1 MRVNVTYL
9 GGEAVK
15 SCGDDITE
23 EGKWGGYSGMI
34 AGMQNLKASYRQF
47 MEDFMRDALNFPWKN
62 TALTLR
68 ERFKEDHL
76 GLTASSLTFTTIISI
91 VPLFTV
97 ALAIFSVFPM
107 FAKMQVGL
115 QQLLVDSLIPDN
127 IARQVLSY
135 LGQFAT
141 KASKIGWVGAAAF
154 LVSAL
159 MLILTIDGK
168 LNEIWRVR
176 KTRHLARRVIVY
188 WTLLTLGPLLL
199 GLSLTFSSYVLS
211 ASKGWVTVLPGSVK
225 VLLDVV
231 EFIAIATSLAAMYR
245 FVPNTRVR
253 GTHAL
258 LGGLFTAVGLELA
271 KRGLAWYLAQVP
283 TFSAVYGAFAT
294 VPILLIWIYVA
305 WVIVLLGAVVAA
317 YLPSLQSGI
326 ARRGDTPGWNFQLAI
341 EILQVLSKAETGKN
355 LEVLAKDLRVDDL
368 QLESPLQTLMS
379 LDWIGKLDENI
390 QGQGGRY
397 VLLVNPATTLL
408 APLSERLLLP
418 NQEATQKLWGRS
430 HWAGIYM
437 VEVL

>member
-1 MRVNVTYL
+1 MD
-9 GGEAVK
+9 K
-15 SCGDDITE
+15 
-23 EGKWGGYSGMI
+23 
-34 AGMQNLKASYRQF
+34 LKAWF
-47 MEDFMRDALNFPWKN
+47 EDFMRDALTFPWKN

-135 LGQFAT
+135 LGQFASN
-141 KASKIGWVGAAAF
+141 ANKIGWVGAAAF
-154 LVSAL
+154 LISAL

-168 LNEIWRVR
+168 LNDIWRVR
-176 KTRHLARRVIVY
+176 TTRHLARRIIVY
-188 WTLLTLGPLLL
+188 WTLLTLGPLLMA
-199 GLSLTFSSYVLS
+199 LSLSISSYVMS
-211 ASKGWVTVLPGSVK
+211 ASKGWVSVLPGSLNAILNIVQFI
-225 VLLDVV
+225 VL
-231 EFIAIATSLAAMYR
+231 ACSMAAMYR

-253 GTHAL
+253 WTHAL
-258 LGGLFTAVGLELA
+258 LGGVFVALGIELA
-271 KRGLAWYLAQVP
+271 KRVLSWYLSQVP
-283 TFSAVYGAFAT
+283 TYSAVYGAFAT

-305 WVIVLLGAVVAA
+305 WVIVLLGAVIAA
-317 YLPSLQSGI
+317 YWPSLKSGI
-326 ARRGDTPGWNFQLAI
+326 ARRGDTPGWNFQLAL
-341 EILQVLSKAETGKN
+341 EILQA
-355 LEVLAKDLRVDDL
+355 LAKKRTGENLDALSDELRVDDL
-368 QLESPLQTLMS
+368 QLESPLQTLMG

-390 QGQGGRY
+390 HGQGGRY

-418 NQEATQKLWGRS
+418 NQYSTQKLWQKNNWS
-430 HWAGIYM
+430 QMHLF
-437 VEVL
+437 EVL

>member
-1 MRVNVTYL
+1 MD
-9 GGEAVK
+9 K
-15 SCGDDITE
+15 
-23 EGKWGGYSGMI
+23 
-34 AGMQNLKASYRQF
+34 LKVWLD
-47 MEDFMRDALNFPWKN
+47 DFMRDALSFPWKN

-68 ERFKEDHL
+68 ERFRADQL

-107 FAKMQVGL
+107 FAKMQTGL

-159 MLILTIDGK
+159 MLILTIDRK
-168 LNEIWRVR
+168 LNDIWRVR
-176 KTRHLARRVIVY
+176 TTRHLARRIIVY
-188 WTLLTLGPLLL
+188 WTLLTLGPLLM
-199 GLSLTFSSYVLS
+199 GLSLSFSSYVMS
-211 ASKGWVTVLPGSVK
+211 ASKGWVSVLPGGVK

-231 EFIAIATSLAAMYR
+231 EFIVIATSLAAMYR
-245 FVPNTRVR
+245 FVPNTQVR
-253 GTHAL
+253 WTHAL
-258 LGGLFTAVGLELA
+258 LGGVFAASGLELA
-271 KRGLAWYLAQVP
+271 KRVLAWYLAQVP
-283 TFSAVYGAFAT
+283 TISAVYGAFAT

-317 YLPSLQSGI
+317 YLPSLQSGV
-326 ARRGDTPGWNFQLAI
+326 ARRGDTPGWNFQLSL
-341 EILQVLSKAETGKN
+341 EILQALAKKGSGENLDALSKG
-355 LEVLAKDLRVDDL
+355 LRVDDL

-379 LDWIGKLDENI
+379 LDWIGKLDEVV

-397 VLLVNPATTLL
+397 VLLINPATTLL

-418 NQEATQKLWGRS
+418 NQASTQKLWQKNQWS
-430 HWAGIYM
+430 KM
-437 VEVL
+437 LVSEVL

>member
-1 MRVNVTYL
+1 MD
-9 GGEAVK
+9 K
-15 SCGDDITE
+15 
-23 EGKWGGYSGMI
+23 
-34 AGMQNLKASYRQF
+34 LKAWLD
-47 MEDFMRDALNFPWKN
+47 DFMRDALRFPWKN

-107 FAKMQVGL
+107 FGKMQTGL

-141 KASKIGWVGAAAF
+141 KASKIGWVGALAF

-159 MLILTIDGK
+159 MLILTIDRK
-168 LNEIWRVR
+168 LNDIWRVR
-176 KTRHLARRVIVY
+176 TTRHLARRIIVY

-211 ASKGWVTVLPGSVK
+211 ASKGWVSVLPGGVK
-225 VLLDVV
+225 VLLDVL
-231 EFIAIATSLAAMYR
+231 EFVVIATGLAAMYR
-245 FVPNTRVR
+245 FVPNTQVR
-253 GTHAL
+253 WTHAL
-258 LGGLFTAVGLELA
+258 LGGVFTAVGLELA
-271 KRGLAWYLAQVP
+271 KRGLAWYLAKVP

-326 ARRGDTPGWNFQLAI
+326 ARRGDTPGWNFQLAL
-341 EILQVLSKAETGKN
+341 EILQALSTADTGKN
-355 LEVLAKDLRVDDL
+355 LENLSKQLRVDDL
-368 QLESPLQTLMS
+368 QLEAPLQTLIA
-379 LDWIGKLDENI
+379 LDWVGKLDEDV

-397 VLLVNPATTLL
+397 VLLVNPTTTLL
-408 APLSERLLLP
+408 EPLSERLLLP
-418 NQEATQKLWGRS
+418 NQASTQKLWGKSRLS
-430 HWAGIYM
+430 TTYLID
-437 VEVL
+437 VL

>member
-1 MRVNVTYL
+1 MNKLLATYRP
-9 GGEAVK
+9 
-15 SCGDDITE
+15 I
-23 EGKWGGYSGMI
+23 I
-34 AGMQNLKASYRQF
+34 
-47 MEDFMRDALNFPWKN
+47 EDFMRDALTFPWRN

-107 FAKMQVGL
+107 FAKLQTGL

-135 LGQFAT
+135 LGQFAS
-141 KASKIGWVGAAAF
+141 KASKIGWVGAVAF

-168 LNEIWRVR
+168 LNDIWRVR
-176 KTRHLARRVIVY
+176 TTRHLARRIIVY

-199 GLSLTFSSYVLS
+199 GLSLSFSSYVLS
-211 ASKGWVTVLPGSVK
+211 ASKGWVSVLPGGVK
-225 VLLDVV
+225 VLLDIVQFAV
-231 EFIAIATSLAAMYR
+231 LSISMAAIYR
-245 FVPNTRVR
+245 FVPNTQVR
-253 GTHAL
+253 WTHAL
-258 LGGLFTAVGLELA
+258 LGGVFVATGIELA
-271 KRGLAWYLAQVP
+271 KRVLGWYLTQVP
-283 TFSAVYGAFAT
+283 TISAVYGAFAT

-317 YLPSLQSGI
+317 YLPSLQGGI

-341 EILQVLSKAETGKN
+341 EILQALSKAPNTERGKN
-355 LEVLAKDLRVDDL
+355 LETLSKELRVNDL
-368 QLESPLQTLMS
+368 QLESPLETLIN
-379 LDWIGKLDENI
+379 LDWIGKLDETI
-390 QGQGGRY
+390 EGQGGGRY
-397 VLLVNPATTLL
+397 VLLADPAKTLL
-408 APLSERLLLP
+408 APLSERLLLSNDENTP
-418 NQEATQKLWGRS
+418 KLWKKCLQPTC
-430 HWAGIYM
+430 YM

>member
-1 MRVNVTYL
+1 MWRFQWH
-9 GGEAVK
+9 
-15 SCGDDITE
+15 D
-23 EGKWGGYSGMI
+23 SGMDK
-34 AGMQNLKASYRQF
+34 LKVWFKEGLR
-47 MEDFMRDALNFPWKN
+47 DFMRDALTFPWRN

-107 FAKMQVGL
+107 FAKMQNGL

-135 LGQFAT
+135 LGQFAS

-176 KTRHLARRVIVY
+176 TARHLARRIIVY

-211 ASKGWVTVLPGSVK
+211 ASKGWVSVLPGGVK
-225 VLLDVV
+225 VLLNMLEFVV
-231 EFIAIATSLAAMYR
+231 IATGLAAMYR
-245 FVPNTRVR
+245 FVPNTQVR
-253 GTHAL
+253 WTHAL
-258 LGGLFTAVGLELA
+258 LGGVFTATGLELA
-271 KRGLAWYLAQVP
+271 KKVLAWYLAQVP
-283 TFSAVYGAFAT
+283 TISAVYGAFAT

-317 YLPSLQSGI
+317 YSPSLRSGI

-341 EILQVLSKAETGKN
+341 EILQTLSKADTGKN
-355 LEVLAKDLRVDDL
+355 LNGLSKELRVDDL
-368 QLESPLQTLMS
+368 QLEAPLETLID
-379 LDWIGKLDENI
+379 LDWIAKLDEEEERFVI
-390 QGQGGRY
+390 LIDPGK
-397 VLLVNPATTLL
+397 TLL
-408 APLSERLLLP
+408 KPLTERLLLP
-418 NQEATQKLWGRS
+418 DQKNTPKI
-430 HWAGIYM
+430 GIKFLQPACYIS
-437 VEVL
+437 EVL

>member
-1 MRVNVTYL
+1 MRVFQWH
-9 GGEAVK
+9 
-15 SCGDDITE
+15 DR
-23 EGKWGGYSGMI
+23 
-34 AGMQNLKASYRQF
+34 GMQKLKASYKQLF
-47 MEDFMRDALNFPWKN
+47 DDFMRDALNFPWKN

-107 FAKMQVGL
+107 FGKMQTGL

-141 KASKIGWVGAAAF
+141 KASKIGWAGALAF
-154 LVSAL
+154 VVSAL
-159 MLILTIDGK
+159 MLILTIDRQ
-168 LNEIWRVR
+168 LNNIWRVR
-176 KTRHLARRVIVY
+176 TTRHLARRIIVY

-211 ASKGWVTVLPGSVK
+211 ASKGWVSVLPGGVK
-225 VLLDVV
+225 VLLDVL
-231 EFIAIATSLAAMYR
+231 EFVVIATGLAAMYR
-245 FVPNTRVR
+245 FVPNTQVR
-253 GTHAL
+253 WTHAL
-258 LGGLFTAVGLELA
+258 LGGVFTATGLELA
-271 KRGLAWYLAQVP
+271 KKVLAWYLAQVP
-283 TFSAVYGAFAT
+283 TISAVYGAFAT

-326 ARRGDTPGWNFQLAI
+326 ERRGDTPGWNFQMAL
-341 EILQVLSKAETGKN
+341 EILQSLNQGRSGKSLDALSKE
-355 LEVLAKDLRVDDL
+355 LRVDSL
-368 QLESPLQTLMS
+368 QLDAPLQTLIQ
-379 LDWIGKLDENI
+379 LDWLGKLDEA
-390 QGQGGRY
+390 GASRY
-397 VLLVNPATTLL
+397 VLLINPATTLL

-418 NQEATQKLWGRS
+418 NQPSTQKLWLKKQWS
-430 HWAGIYM
+430 QMFVA
-437 VEVL
+437 EVL

>member
-1 MRVNVTYL
+1 VFF
-9 GGEAVK
+9 
-15 SCGDDITE
+15 D
-23 EGKWGGYSGMI
+23 
-34 AGMQNLKASYRQF
+34 
-47 MEDFMRDALNFPWKN
+47 DFMRDALNFPWKN

-115 QQLLVDSLIPDN
+115 QQLLVESLIPDN

-168 LNEIWRVR
+168 LNDIWRVR

-199 GLSLTFSSYVLS
+199 GLSLTFSSYAMS
-211 ASKGWVTVLPGSVK
+211 ASKGWVSVLPGSVQT
-225 VLLDVV
+225 LLDIV
-231 EFIAIATSLAAMYR
+231 EFVAVAVGLAAMYR
-245 FVPNTRVR
+245 FVPNTQVR
-253 GTHAL
+253 WTHAL
-258 LGGLFTAVGLELA
+258 LGGLFASIGLELA
-271 KRGLAWYLAQVP
+271 KHVLAWYLAKVP

-326 ARRGDTPGWNFQLAI
+326 ARRGVTPGWNFQLAI
-341 EILQVLSKAETGKN
+341 EILQALSKAEVNSKRGKN
-355 LEVLAKDLRVDDL
+355 LEAISKELRVDDL
-368 QLESPLQTLMS
+368 QLESPLQTLIN
-379 LDWIGKLDENI
+379 LDWLGKLDENPD
-390 QGQGGRY
+390 GQGARY
-397 VLLVNPATTLL
+397 VLLTDPAKTVL

-418 NQEATQKLWGRS
+418 NQASTEKLWQKSDWSGMYLS
-430 HWAGIYM
+430 
-437 VEVL
+437 EVL

>member
-1 MRVNVTYL
+1 
-9 GGEAVK
+9 
-15 SCGDDITE
+15 
-23 EGKWGGYSGMI
+23 
-34 AGMQNLKASYRQF
+34 
-47 MEDFMRDALNFPWKN
+47 MRDALSFPWKN

-68 ERFKEDHL
+68 ERFRADQL

-107 FAKMQVGL
+107 FAKMQTGL

-159 MLILTIDGK
+159 MLILTIDRK
-168 LNEIWRVR
+168 LNDIWRVR
-176 KTRHLARRVIVY
+176 TTRHLARRIVVY
-188 WTLLTLGPLLL
+188 WTLLTLGPLLM
-199 GLSLTFSSYVLS
+199 GLSLSFSSYVMS
-211 ASKGWVTVLPGSVK
+211 ASKGWVSVLPGGVK

-231 EFIAIATSLAAMYR
+231 EFIVIATSLAAMYR
-245 FVPNTRVR
+245 FVPNTQVR
-253 GTHAL
+253 WTHAL
-258 LGGLFTAVGLELA
+258 LGGVFAASGLELA
-271 KRGLAWYLAQVP
+271 KRVLAWYLAQVP
-283 TFSAVYGAFAT
+283 TISAVYGAFAT

-317 YLPSLQSGI
+317 YLPSLQSGV
-326 ARRGDTPGWNFQLAI
+326 ARRGDTPGWNFQLSL
-341 EILQVLSKAETGKN
+341 EILQALAKKGSGENLDALSKG
-355 LEVLAKDLRVDDL
+355 LRVDDL

-379 LDWIGKLDENI
+379 LDWIGKLDEVV

-397 VLLVNPATTLL
+397 VLLINPATTLL

-418 NQEATQKLWGRS
+418 NQASTQKLWQKNQWS
-430 HWAGIYM
+430 KM
-437 VEVL
+437 LVSEVL

>member
-1 MRVNVTYL
+1 MD
-9 GGEAVK
+9 K
-15 SCGDDITE
+15 
-23 EGKWGGYSGMI
+23 
-34 AGMQNLKASYRQF
+34 LKAWF
-47 MEDFMRDALNFPWKN
+47 DDFMRDALTFPWKN

-107 FAKMQVGL
+107 FAKMQTGL

-141 KASKIGWVGAAAF
+141 QASKIGWVGAVAF

-159 MLILTIDGK
+159 MMILTIDGK
-168 LNEIWRVR
+168 LNDIWRVR
-176 KTRHLARRVIVY
+176 TTRHLARRIIVY

-199 GLSLTFSSYVLS
+199 GLSLTFSSYVMS
-211 ASKGWVTVLPGSVK
+211 ASKGWVSVLPGGVK
-225 VLLDVV
+225 VLLDMLEFVV
-231 EFIAIATSLAAMYR
+231 IATGLAAMYR
-245 FVPNTRVR
+245 FVPNTQVR
-253 GTHAL
+253 WTHAL
-258 LGGLFTAVGLELA
+258 LGGVFTAVGLELA
-271 KRGLAWYLAQVP
+271 KRGLAWYLAKVP

-326 ARRGDTPGWNFQLAI
+326 ARRGDTAGWNFQLAL
-341 EILQVLSKAETGKN
+341 EILQVLSKKGGGAN
-355 LEVLAKDLRVDDL
+355 LDALSKQLRVDDL

-379 LDWIGKLDENI
+379 LDWVGKLDESDQVQNG

-397 VLLVNPATTLL
+397 VLLINPAATLL
-408 APLSERLLLP
+408 APLGERLLLP
-418 NQEATQKLWGRS
+418 NQATTQKLWQKNQWS
-430 HWAGIYM
+430 QMFVA
-437 VEVL
+437 EVL

>member
-1 MRVNVTYL
+1 MD
-9 GGEAVK
+9 K
-15 SCGDDITE
+15 
-23 EGKWGGYSGMI
+23 
-34 AGMQNLKASYRQF
+34 LKAWLD
-47 MEDFMRDALNFPWKN
+47 DFMRDALSFPWKN

-68 ERFKEDHL
+68 ERFRADQL

-107 FAKMQVGL
+107 FAKMQTGL

-159 MLILTIDGK
+159 MLILTIDRK
-168 LNEIWRVR
+168 LNDIWRVR
-176 KTRHLARRVIVY
+176 TTRHLARRIVVY
-188 WTLLTLGPLLL
+188 WTLLTLGPLLM
-199 GLSLTFSSYVLS
+199 GLSLSFSSYVIS
-211 ASKGWVTVLPGSVK
+211 ASKGWVSVLPGGVK

-231 EFIAIATSLAAMYR
+231 EFIVIATSLAAMYR
-245 FVPNTRVR
+245 FVPNTQVR
-253 GTHAL
+253 WTHAL
-258 LGGLFTAVGLELA
+258 LGGVFAASGLELA
-271 KRGLAWYLAQVP
+271 KRVLAWYLAQVP
-283 TFSAVYGAFAT
+283 TISAVYGAFAT

-317 YLPSLQSGI
+317 YLPSLQSGV
-326 ARRGDTPGWNFQLAI
+326 ARRGDTPGWNFQLSL
-341 EILQVLSKAETGKN
+341 EILQALAKKGSGENLDALSKG
-355 LEVLAKDLRVDDL
+355 LRVDDL

-379 LDWIGKLDENI
+379 LDWIGKLDEVV

-397 VLLVNPATTLL
+397 VLLINPATTLL

-418 NQEATQKLWGRS
+418 NQASTQKLWQKNQWS
-430 HWAGIYM
+430 KM
-437 VEVL
+437 LVSEVL

>member
-1 MRVNVTYL
+1 MD
-9 GGEAVK
+9 K
-15 SCGDDITE
+15 
-23 EGKWGGYSGMI
+23 
-34 AGMQNLKASYRQF
+34 LKAWLD
-47 MEDFMRDALNFPWKN
+47 DFMRDALSFPWKN

-107 FAKMQVGL
+107 FGKMQTGL

-141 KASKIGWVGAAAF
+141 KASKIGWVGALAF

-159 MLILTIDGK
+159 MLILTIDRK
-168 LNEIWRVR
+168 LNDIWRVR
-176 KTRHLARRVIVY
+176 TTRHLARRIIVY

-211 ASKGWVTVLPGSVK
+211 ASKGWVSVLPGGVK
-225 VLLDVV
+225 VLLDVL
-231 EFIAIATSLAAMYR
+231 EFVVIATGLAAMYR
-245 FVPNTRVR
+245 FVPNTQVR
-253 GTHAL
+253 WTHAL
-258 LGGLFTAVGLELA
+258 LGGVFTAVGLELA
-271 KRGLAWYLAQVP
+271 KRVLAWYLAKVP
-283 TFSAVYGAFAT
+283 TISAVYGAFAT

-326 ARRGDTPGWNFQLAI
+326 ARRGDTPGWNFQLAL
-341 EILQVLSKAETGKN
+341 EILQALAKNGSGKN
-355 LEVLAKDLRVDDL
+355 LDALSKKLRVDDL
-368 QLESPLQTLMS
+368 QLEAPLQTLIA
-379 LDWIGKLDENI
+379 LDWIGKLNEDV

-397 VLLVNPATTLL
+397 VLLINPATTLL

-418 NQEATQKLWGRS
+418 NQASTQKLWHKNQWS
-430 HWAGIYM
+430 QMFVA
-437 VEVL
+437 EVL

>member
-1 MRVNVTYL
+1 MDKLKVWF
-9 GGEAVK
+9 K
-15 SCGDDITE
+15 
-23 EGKWGGYSGMI
+23 EG
-34 AGMQNLKASYRQF
+34 LR
-47 MEDFMRDALNFPWKN
+47 DFMRDALTFPWKN

-107 FAKMQVGL
+107 FAKMQNGL

-135 LGQFAT
+135 LGQFAS

-176 KTRHLARRVIVY
+176 TTRHLARRIIVY

-211 ASKGWVTVLPGSVK
+211 ASKGWVSVLPGGVK
-225 VLLDVV
+225 VLLNMLEFVV
-231 EFIAIATSLAAMYR
+231 IATGLAAMYR
-245 FVPNTRVR
+245 FVPNTQVR
-253 GTHAL
+253 WTHAL
-258 LGGLFTAVGLELA
+258 LGGVFTATGLELA
-271 KRGLAWYLAQVP
+271 KKVLAWYLAQVP
-283 TFSAVYGAFAT
+283 TISAVYGAFAT

-317 YLPSLQSGI
+317 YSPSLRSGI

-341 EILQVLSKAETGKN
+341 EILQTLSKADTGKN
-355 LEVLAKDLRVDDL
+355 LNGLSKELRVDDL
-368 QLESPLQTLMS
+368 QLEAPLETLID
-379 LDWIGKLDENI
+379 LDWIAKLDEEEERFVI
-390 QGQGGRY
+390 LIDPGK
-397 VLLVNPATTLL
+397 TLL
-408 APLSERLLLP
+408 KPLTERLLLP
-418 NQEATQKLWGRS
+418 DQKNTPKI
-430 HWAGIYM
+430 GIKFLQPAFYIS
-437 VEVL
+437 EVL

>member
-1 MRVNVTYL
+1 
-9 GGEAVK
+9 
-15 SCGDDITE
+15 
-23 EGKWGGYSGMI
+23 
-34 AGMQNLKASYRQF
+34 MQKMKASYKQHF
-47 MEDFMRDALNFPWKN
+47 DDFMRDALTFPWKN

-107 FAKMQVGL
+107 FAKMQTGL

-141 KASKIGWVGAAAF
+141 KASKIGWVGAIAF

-168 LNEIWRVR
+168 LNDIWRVR
-176 KTRHLARRVIVY
+176 KTRHLARRVVVY

-199 GLSLTFSSYVLS
+199 AISLSISSYVLS
-211 ASKGWVTVLPGSVK
+211 ASKGWVSVMPGGLGTILNMVQFAVLACGM
-225 VLLDVV
+225 
-231 EFIAIATSLAAMYR
+231 AAMYR
-245 FVPNTRVR
+245 FVPNTQVR
-253 GTHAL
+253 WTYAL
-258 LGGLFTAVGLELA
+258 LGGTFVALGIELA

-283 TFSAVYGAFAT
+283 TISAVYGAFAT

-305 WVIVLLGAVVAA
+305 WVIVLLGAVIAA
-317 YLPSLQSGI
+317 YGPSLKSGI
-326 ARRGDTPGWNFQLAI
+326 ARRGDTPGWDFQLAL
-341 EILQVLSKAETGKN
+341 EILQALAKKGGAENLNTTLDSLSKE
-355 LEVLAKDLRVDDL
+355 LRVDDL
-368 QLESPLQTLMS
+368 QLEAPLQTLLG
-379 LDWIGKLDENI
+379 LDWIGKLE
-390 QGQGGRY
+390 QGGRY

-418 NQEATQKLWGRS
+418 KEEATQKLWVKGRLS
-430 HWAGIYM
+430 ETYLS
-437 VEVL
+437 EVL

>member
-1 MRVNVTYL
+1 MD
-9 GGEAVK
+9 K
-15 SCGDDITE
+15 
-23 EGKWGGYSGMI
+23 
-34 AGMQNLKASYRQF
+34 LKAWLD
-47 MEDFMRDALNFPWKN
+47 DFMRDALRFPWKN

-107 FAKMQVGL
+107 FGKMQTGL

-141 KASKIGWVGAAAF
+141 KASKIGWVGALAF

-159 MLILTIDGK
+159 MLILTIDRK
-168 LNEIWRVR
+168 LNDIWRVR
-176 KTRHLARRVIVY
+176 TTRHLARRIIVY

-211 ASKGWVTVLPGSVK
+211 ASKGWVSVLPGGVK
-225 VLLDVV
+225 VLLDVL
-231 EFIAIATSLAAMYR
+231 EFVVIATGLAAMYR
-245 FVPNTRVR
+245 FVPNTQVR
-253 GTHAL
+253 WTHAL
-258 LGGLFTAVGLELA
+258 LGGVFTAVGLELA
-271 KRGLAWYLAQVP
+271 KRGLAWYLAKVP

-326 ARRGDTPGWNFQLAI
+326 ARRGDTPGWNFQLAL
-341 EILQVLSKAETGKN
+341 EILQALSTADTGKN
-355 LEVLAKDLRVDDL
+355 LENLSKQLRVDDL
-368 QLESPLQTLMS
+368 QLEAPLQTLIA
-379 LDWIGKLDENI
+379 LDWVGKLDEDI

-397 VLLVNPATTLL
+397 VLLVNPTTTLL
-408 APLSERLLLP
+408 EPLSERLLLP
-418 NQEATQKLWGRS
+418 NQASTQKLWEKSRLS
-430 HWAGIYM
+430 TTYLID
-437 VEVL
+437 VL

>member
-1 MRVNVTYL
+1 MD
-9 GGEAVK
+9 K
-15 SCGDDITE
+15 
-23 EGKWGGYSGMI
+23 
-34 AGMQNLKASYRQF
+34 LKVWLD
-47 MEDFMRDALNFPWKN
+47 DFMRDALRFPWKN

-107 FAKMQVGL
+107 FGKMQTGL

-141 KASKIGWVGAAAF
+141 KASKIGWVGALAF

-159 MLILTIDGK
+159 MLILTIDRK
-168 LNEIWRVR
+168 LNDIWRVR
-176 KTRHLARRVIVY
+176 TTRHLARRIIVY

-211 ASKGWVTVLPGSVK
+211 ASKGWVSVLPGGVK
-225 VLLDVV
+225 VLLDVL
-231 EFIAIATSLAAMYR
+231 EFVVIATGLAAMYR
-245 FVPNTRVR
+245 FVPNTQVR
-253 GTHAL
+253 WTHAL
-258 LGGLFTAVGLELA
+258 LGGVFTAVGLELA
-271 KRGLAWYLAQVP
+271 KRGLAWYLAKVP

-326 ARRGDTPGWNFQLAI
+326 ARRGDTPGWNFQLAL
-341 EILQVLSKAETGKN
+341 EILQALSTADTGKN
-355 LEVLAKDLRVDDL
+355 LENLSKQLRVDDL
-368 QLESPLQTLMS
+368 QLEAPLQTLIA
-379 LDWIGKLDENI
+379 LDWVGKLDEDI

-397 VLLVNPATTLL
+397 VLLVNPTTTLL
-408 APLSERLLLP
+408 EPLSERLLLP
-418 NQEATQKLWGRS
+418 NQASTQKLWEKSRLS
-430 HWAGIYM
+430 TTYLID
-437 VEVL
+437 VL

>member
-1 MRVNVTYL
+1 
-9 GGEAVK
+9 
-15 SCGDDITE
+15 
-23 EGKWGGYSGMI
+23 
-34 AGMQNLKASYRQF
+34 
-47 MEDFMRDALNFPWKN
+47 MRDALTFPWKN

-68 ERFKEDHL
+68 ERFNEDHL

-107 FAKMQVGL
+107 FAKMQNGL

-135 LGQFAT
+135 LGQFAS

-176 KTRHLARRVIVY
+176 TTRHLARRIIVY

-199 GLSLTFSSYVLS
+199 AVSLTISSYLLS
-211 ASKGWVTVLPGSVK
+211 ASKGWVSVLPDSLSVILSIFQFA
-225 VLLDVV
+225 VL
-231 EFIAIATSLAAMYR
+231 ACGMAAMYR
-245 FVPNTRVR
+245 FVPNTHVR
-253 GTHAL
+253 WSHAL
-258 LGGLFTAVGLELA
+258 LGGTFVAIGIELA
-271 KRGLAWYLAQVP
+271 KRVLAWYLVQVP

-294 VPILLIWIYVA
+294 VPILLIWVYVA

-317 YLPSLQSGI
+317 YSPSLRSGI

-341 EILQVLSKAETGKN
+341 EILQALSKADAGKN
-355 LEVLAKDLRVDDL
+355 LNKLSKELRVDDL
-368 QLESPLQTLMS
+368 QLEAPLETLID
-379 LDWIGKLDENI
+379 LDWIAKLDEEEERFVI
-390 QGQGGRY
+390 LIDPSKK
-397 VLLVNPATTLL
+397 LLK
-408 APLSERLLLP
+408 PLTERLLLP
-418 NQEATQKLWGRS
+418 DHKNTPKI
-430 HWAGIYM
+430 GIKFLQPSCYLS
-437 VEVL
+437 EVL

>member
-1 MRVNVTYL
+1 MD
-9 GGEAVK
+9 K
-15 SCGDDITE
+15 
-23 EGKWGGYSGMI
+23 
-34 AGMQNLKASYRQF
+34 LKAWF
-47 MEDFMRDALNFPWKN
+47 DDFMRDALTFPWKN

-107 FAKMQVGL
+107 FAKLQVGL

-135 LGQFAT
+135 LGQFAS
-141 KASKIGWVGAAAF
+141 KANKIGWAGALAF

-168 LNEIWRVR
+168 LNDIWRVR

-199 GLSLTFSSYVLS
+199 AMSLSISSYVLS
-211 ASKGWVTVLPGSVK
+211 ASKGWVSVMPGSLSAILNVVQFI
-225 VLLDVV
+225 VL
-231 EFIAIATSLAAMYR
+231 ACSMAAMYR

-253 GTHAL
+253 WTHAL
-258 LGGLFTAVGLELA
+258 LGGVFVALGIELA

-283 TFSAVYGAFAT
+283 TISAVYGAFAT

-305 WVIVLLGAVVAA
+305 WVIVLLGAVIAA
-317 YLPSLQSGI
+317 YWPSLKSGI

-341 EILQVLSKAETGKN
+341 EILQALSKKASGENQDTLCK
-355 LEVLAKDLRVDDL
+355 ELRVDDL
-368 QLESPLQTLMS
+368 QLEEPLQTLMR
-379 LDWIGKLDENI
+379 LDWIGKLE
-390 QGQGGRY
+390 QGGRY

-408 APLSERLLLP
+408 APLNERLLLP
-418 NQEATQKLWGRS
+418 NQSSTQKLWGRS
-430 HWAGIYM
+430 HWAGVYM
-437 VEVL
+437 AEVL

>member
-1 MRVNVTYL
+1 
-9 GGEAVK
+9 
-15 SCGDDITE
+15 
-23 EGKWGGYSGMI
+23 
-34 AGMQNLKASYRQF
+34 
-47 MEDFMRDALNFPWKN
+47 MRDALNFPWKN

-127 IARQVLSY
+127 IARQVLNY

-211 ASKGWVTVLPGSVK
+211 ASKGWVSVLPGSVK
-225 VLLDVV
+225 VLLDIV
-231 EFIAIATSLAAMYR
+231 EFVAVAGGLASVYR
-245 FVPNTRVR
+245 FVPNTQVR
-253 GTHAL
+253 WSHAL

-271 KRGLAWYLAQVP
+271 KRVLAWYLATVP

-341 EILQVLSKAETGKN
+341 EILQTLSKAEDDLKSGKN
-355 LEVLAKDLRVDDL
+355 LATLSKDLRVDDL
-368 QLESPLQTLMS
+368 QLESPLQTLIS
-379 LDWIGKLDENI
+379 LDWLGKLDENPD
-390 QGQGGRY
+390 GQGARY
-397 VLLVNPATTLL
+397 VLLIDPAKTLL
-408 APLSERLLLP
+408 APLNERLLLP
-418 NQEATQKLWGRS
+418 NQTSTQKFWGKS
-430 HWAGIYM
+430 NWTEVHVA
-437 VEVL
+437 EVL

>member
-1 MRVNVTYL
+1 MD
-9 GGEAVK
+9 K
-15 SCGDDITE
+15 
-23 EGKWGGYSGMI
+23 
-34 AGMQNLKASYRQF
+34 LKAWYRDGLR
-47 MEDFMRDALNFPWKN
+47 DFMRDALTFPWRN

-107 FAKMQVGL
+107 FAKMQTGL
-115 QQLLVDSLIPDN
+115 QQILVDSLIPDN

-135 LGQFAT
+135 LGQFAS

-176 KTRHLARRVIVY
+176 TTRHLARRIIVY

-199 GLSLTFSSYVLS
+199 AMSLSISSYVMS
-211 ASKGWVTVLPGSVK
+211 ASKGWVSVLPGSLGA
-225 VLLDVV
+225 LLNVV
-231 EFIAIATSLAAMYR
+231 EFTVLACSMAAMYR
-245 FVPNTRVR
+245 FVPNTHVR
-253 GTHAL
+253 WSHAL
-258 LGGLFTAVGLELA
+258 IGGVFVAMGIELA
-271 KRGLAWYLAQVP
+271 KQVLAWYLAKVP

-317 YLPSLQSGI
+317 YSPSLRSGI

-341 EILQVLSKAETGKN
+341 EILQALSKADTGKN
-355 LEVLAKDLRVDDL
+355 LNTLSKELRVDDL
-368 QLESPLQTLMS
+368 QLEAPLETLID
-379 LDWIGKLDENI
+379 LDWIAKLDEEEERFVI
-390 QGQGGRY
+390 
-397 VLLVNPATTLL
+397 LIDPSKTLL
-408 APLSERLLLP
+408 KPLTERLLLP
-418 NQEATQKLWGRS
+418 NHKNTPKIGVKFLQPAFYLS
-430 HWAGIYM
+430 
-437 VEVL
+437 EVL

>member
-1 MRVNVTYL
+1 MDKLKVW
-9 GGEAVK
+9 VK
-15 SCGDDITE
+15 DG
-23 EGKWGGYSGMI
+23 
-34 AGMQNLKASYRQF
+34 LR
-47 MEDFMRDALNFPWKN
+47 DFMRDALTFPWKN

-107 FAKMQVGL
+107 FAKLQIGL

-141 KASKIGWVGAAAF
+141 QASKIGWVGAVAF

-159 MLILTIDGK
+159 MMILTIDGK
-168 LNEIWRVR
+168 LNDIWRVR
-176 KTRHLARRVIVY
+176 TTRHLARRIIVY
-188 WTLLTLGPLLL
+188 WTLLTLGPLLM
-199 GLSLTFSSYVLS
+199 GLSLSFSSYVMS
-211 ASKGWVTVLPGSVK
+211 ASKGWVSVLPGGVK

-231 EFIAIATSLAAMYR
+231 EFTVIAISLAAMYR
-245 FVPNTRVR
+245 FVPNIRVR
-253 GTHAL
+253 WMHAL
-258 LGGLFTAVGLELA
+258 LGGLFTALGLELA
-271 KRGLAWYLAQVP
+271 KRVLAWYLAKVP
-283 TFSAVYGAFAT
+283 TISAVYGAFAT

-317 YLPSLQSGI
+317 YLPSLKSGI

-341 EILQVLSKAETGKN
+341 EILQSLSKTKTGVN
-355 LEVLAKDLRVDDL
+355 LDTLSKELKVDDL
-368 QLESPLQTLMS
+368 QLEAPLQTLVS
-379 LDWIGKLDENI
+379 LDWIGQLDEENN
-390 QGQGGRY
+390 GQGGRY
-397 VLLVNPATTLL
+397 VLLVDPAKTLL

-418 NQEATQKLWGRS
+418 NDENTPEIWNNCLKPACY
-430 HWAGIYM
+430 ID
-437 VEVL
+437 EVL